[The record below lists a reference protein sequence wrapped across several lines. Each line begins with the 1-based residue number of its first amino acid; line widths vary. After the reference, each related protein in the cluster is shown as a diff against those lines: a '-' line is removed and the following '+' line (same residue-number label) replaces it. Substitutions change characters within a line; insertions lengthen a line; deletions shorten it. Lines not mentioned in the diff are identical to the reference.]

1 MSEKHDWQFR
11 LVWRSTLNNKWMI
24 RPAAYDEGSIVPAFV
39 HSEFDVVIIQRRRR
53 RDHLD
58 PTPCEGIEDPIWRDW
73 IASDDPQIQ
82 GVLIAKGMP
91 FRSLEK

>member
-1 MSEKHDWQFR
+1 MSEENYEWQFR
-11 LVWRSTLNNKWMI
+11 LVYKVDGVWNIAPQTATRLQVM
-24 RPAAYDEGSIVPAFV
+24 PVLV
-39 HSEFDVVIIQRRRR
+39 HEHLESALIQRRRR

-58 PTPCEGIEDPIWRDW
+58 PAPCEGIEDPIWRDW
-73 IASDDPQIQ
+73 IASDDPDIQ